1 MKDKL
6 IVEYINKMTLK
17 DIDEFAKKNGIVLK
31 ANELDLVLK
40 TIKKNW
46 RTILYGNPI
55 PILKETKEKMS
66 PINYKKV
73 EELYIHFKNMY
84 SNYL

>member
-6 IVEYINKMTLK
+6 IIEYINKMTTK
-17 DIDEFAKKNGIVLK
+17 DIDEFAKKKGITLK
-31 ANELDLVLK
+31 SNELDLVLK
-40 TIKKNW
+40 KIKSEW

-55 PILKETKEKMS
+55 PILKDLEGKMS

-73 EELYIHFKNMY
+73 EELFIHFKNMY
-84 SNYL
+84 NSYL